1 MNLKHRLQIFDG
13 KVSRVRNME
22 EQILHT
28 HKGNVFYWRSETWD
42 TGKDTI
48 FFLHGLTADH
58 SMFEGQIPAFA
69 ADYNLLTWD
78 TPAHG
83 KSRPFAAFD
92 FGDTSGYIKSI
103 LDKHSVDQVVFA
115 GQSLGGFLAQSF
127 IKRYP
132 ERVKCFVSID
142 STPYGSGYYSGF
154 DIWIL
159 KQVEWMAHL
168 YPLKWMKKAMAGQ
181 VSETRQAYNNMMQ
194 MLSPYGKN
202 ELCHLMGLGYAGF
215 LDDNC
220 ELKIPCPVLLILGEK
235 DRTGKVAQYNKAWA
249 KRTGYPLKIIKGA
262 AHNVN
267 VDKPG
272 EVNACIS
279 IFLTESIQSRRA
291 GSGGADK

>member
-1 MNLKHRLQIFDG
+1 
-13 KVSRVRNME
+13 ME

-28 HKGNVFYWRSETWD
+28 HKGNVFYRQSETWD
-42 TGKDTI
+42 PGKDTI

-69 ADYNLLTWD
+69 PDFNLLTWD

-83 KSRPFAAFD
+83 KSRPFANFD
-92 FGDTSGYIKSI
+92 FGDTSEYIRSI
-103 LDKHSVDQVVFA
+103 LDKHSVDQVILV
-115 GQSLGGFLAQSF
+115 GQSLGGFLSQSF

-132 ERVKCFVSID
+132 GRVKCFVSID
-142 STPYGSGYYSGF
+142 STPYGFGYYSGS

-159 KQVEWMAHL
+159 KQVEWMARL
-168 YPLKWMKKAMAGQ
+168 CPFQWMKKAMAKQ
-181 VSETRQAYNNMMQ
+181 VSTTRRAYENMLQ
-194 MLSPYGKN
+194 MLSPYNKR

-235 DRTGKVAQYNKAWA
+235 DRTGKVAQYNKSWA
-249 KRTGYPLKIIKGA
+249 KQTGYPLRVIKGA

-267 VDKPG
+267 VDRPD
-272 EVNACIS
+272 EVNACIRR
-279 IFLTESIQSRRA
+279 FLSEQL
-291 GSGGADK
+291 

>member
-1 MNLKHRLQIFDG
+1 MK
-13 KVSRVRNME
+13 
-22 EQILHT
+22 EQILQT
-28 HKGNVFYWRSETWD
+28 KKGKVFYWRSESWND
-42 TGKDTI
+42 GKDTI

-58 SMFEGQIPAFA
+58 SMFDGQIRGFSE
-69 ADYNLLTWD
+69 DYNLLTWD

-83 KSRPFAAFD
+83 KSRPFASFD
-92 FGDTSGYIKSI
+92 FEDTSDYIRSI
-103 LDKHSVDQVVFA
+103 LDKLSVDQVILA

-132 ERVKCFVSID
+132 ERVKCFISID

-168 YPLKWMKKAMAGQ
+168 YPFRMMKKAMAKQ
-181 VSETRQAYNNMMQ
+181 VSATQKSYENMMQ
-194 MLSPYGKN
+194 MLSPYNKS

-235 DRTGKVAQYNKAWA
+235 DRTGKVAQYNKAWT
-249 KRTGYPLKIIKGA
+249 RQTGYSLKIIKNA

-267 VDKPG
+267 VDKPE
-272 EVNACIS
+272 EVNECIRR
-279 IFLTESIQSRRA
+279 FLSEMVRQ
-291 GSGGADK
+291 K

>member
-1 MNLKHRLQIFDG
+1 MK
-13 KVSRVRNME
+13 

-28 HKGNVFYWRSETWD
+28 NKGNVFYWESETWD
-42 TGKDTI
+42 AGKDTL

-69 ADYNLLTWD
+69 PDFNLLTWD

-83 KSRPFAAFD
+83 KSRPFANFD
-92 FGDTSGYIKSI
+92 FGDTSEYIRSI
-103 LDKHSVDQVVFA
+103 LDKHSVDQVILV
-115 GQSLGGFLAQSF
+115 GQSLGGFLSQSF

-132 ERVKCFVSID
+132 GRVKYFVSID
-142 STPYGSGYYSGF
+142 STPYGFGYYSGS

-159 KQVEWMAHL
+159 KQVEWMARL
-168 YPLKWMKKAMAGQ
+168 CPFQWMKKAMAKQ
-181 VSETRQAYNNMMQ
+181 VSTTRRAYENMMQ
-194 MLSPYGKN
+194 MLSPYNKR

-249 KRTGYPLKIIKGA
+249 GQTGYPLSIIKGA

-267 VDKPG
+267 VDKPD
-272 EVNACIS
+272 EVNACIRR
-279 IFLTESIQSRRA
+279 FLSEQL
-291 GSGGADK
+291 

>member
-1 MNLKHRLQIFDG
+1 
-13 KVSRVRNME
+13 ME

-28 HKGNVFYWRSETWD
+28 HKGKVFYWRSETWD
-42 TGKDTI
+42 ARKDTL

-58 SMFEGQIPAFA
+58 SMFDRQTPAFA
-69 ADYNLLTWD
+69 DDYNILTWD

-83 KSRPFAAFD
+83 RSRPFSAFD
-92 FGDTSGYIKSI
+92 FGDTSEYIKSI
-103 LDKHSVDQVVFA
+103 LDKHSVDQVILV

-132 ERVKCFVSID
+132 SRVKCFVSID
-142 STPYGSGYYSGF
+142 STPYGFGYYSGF

-168 YPLKWMKKAMAGQ
+168 YPFRMMKKAMAKQ
-181 VSETRQAYNNMMQ
+181 VSTTQKSYENMMQ
-194 MLSPYGKN
+194 MLSPYNKS

-215 LDDNC
+215 LNDNC

-249 KRTGYPLKIIKGA
+249 AQTGYPLKIIKDA

-267 VDKPG
+267 VDKPE
-272 EVNACIS
+272 EVNVCIRG
-279 IFLTESIQSRRA
+279 FLSDTIR
-291 GSGGADK
+291 

>member
-1 MNLKHRLQIFDG
+1 MEKHILPTG
-13 KVSRVRNME
+13 KG
-22 EQILHT
+22 
-28 HKGNVFYWRSETWD
+28 KVFYWQSDNWD
-42 TGKDTI
+42 VNKDTL

-58 SMFEGQIPAFA
+58 SMFDGQIPAFEKE
-69 ADYNLLTWD
+69 YNLLTWD

-83 KSRPFAAFD
+83 QSRPFDEFD
-92 FGDTSGYIKSI
+92 FADTSDYIKII
-103 LDKHSVDQVVFA
+103 LDNNAVEQVVLI

-132 ERVKCFVSID
+132 DRVKGFVSID
-142 STPYGSGYYSGF
+142 STPYGSGYYSRL

-168 YPLKWMKKAMAGQ
+168 YPLRWMKKAMARQ
-181 VSETRQAYNNMMQ
+181 VSATSKAYNNMMQ

-220 ELKIPCPVLLILGEK
+220 ELEIPCPVLLILGEK
-235 DRTGKVAQYNKAWA
+235 DKTGKVAQYNKEWTR
-249 KRTGYPLKIIKGA
+249 RTGYPLKIINEA

-267 VDKPG
+267 VDKPE
-272 EVNACIS
+272 EVNNCIRAFLSDLTWDIMTS
-279 IFLTESIQSRRA
+279 ISL
-291 GSGGADK
+291 

>member
-1 MNLKHRLQIFDG
+1 MKEQKLQT
-13 KVSRVRNME
+13 N
-22 EQILHT
+22 
-28 HKGNVFYWRSETWD
+28 KGEVVYWRSELWD

-58 SMFEGQIPAFA
+58 SMFDGQIAAFSE
-69 ADYNLLTWD
+69 DHNILTWD

-83 KSRPFAAFD
+83 KSRPFATFD
-92 FGDTSGYIKSI
+92 FGDTSEYIRSI
-103 LDKHSVDQVVFA
+103 LDKHSVDKVVFV

-132 ERVKCFVSID
+132 DRAKCFVSID

-159 KQVEWMAHL
+159 RQVEWMAHL
-168 YPLKWMKKAMAGQ
+168 YPLQLMKKAMSRQ
-181 VSETRQAYNNMMQ
+181 VSTTQKSYENMMQ
-194 MLSPYGKN
+194 MLSPYNKS

-235 DRTGKVAQYNKAWA
+235 DRTGKVVQYNKAWA
-249 KRTGYPLKIIKGA
+249 QQTGYPLKVIKGA
-262 AHNVN
+262 AHNAN
-267 VDKPG
+267 VDKPE
-272 EVNACIS
+272 EVNACIRV
-279 IFLTESIQSRRA
+279 FLSDTIR
-291 GSGGADK
+291 

>member
-1 MNLKHRLQIFDG
+1 MK
-13 KVSRVRNME
+13 
-22 EQILHT
+22 EQILQT
-28 HKGNVFYWRSETWD
+28 NKGDVIYWRSELWD
-42 TGKDTI
+42 IGKDTI

-58 SMFEGQIPAFA
+58 SMFDEQITAFTK
-69 ADYNLLTWD
+69 DYNILTWD

-83 KSRPFAAFD
+83 KSRPFATFD
-92 FGDTSGYIKSI
+92 FGDTSEYIKSI
-103 LDKHSVDQVVFA
+103 LDKNSVDQVILV

-132 ERVKCFVSID
+132 DRVKCFVSID
-142 STPYGSGYYSGF
+142 STPYGFGYYSRL

-168 YPLKWMKKAMAGQ
+168 YPFQWMKKAMSKQ
-181 VSETRQAYNNMMQ
+181 VSTTQKSYEKMMQ
-194 MLSPYGKN
+194 MLSPYTKS

-220 ELKIPCPVLLILGEK
+220 ELRIPCPVLLILGEK

-249 KRTGYPLKIIKGA
+249 QQTGYPLKIIKGA

-267 VDKPG
+267 VDRPEK
-272 EVNACIS
+272 VNACIRV
-279 IFLTESIQSRRA
+279 FLAETIR
-291 GSGGADK
+291 

>member
-1 MNLKHRLQIFDG
+1 MKYIGSNG
-13 KVSRVRNME
+13 ENME
-22 EQILHT
+22 EQILQT
-28 HKGNVFYWRSETWD
+28 NKGKVFYWRSETWD
-42 TGKDTI
+42 AERDTI

-58 SMFEGQIPAFA
+58 SMFDGQIPAFEKEF
-69 ADYNLLTWD
+69 NLLTWD

-83 KSRPFAAFD
+83 KSRPFAGFD
-92 FGDTSGYIKSI
+92 FADTSDYIRSI
-103 LDKHSVDQVVFA
+103 LDKNAVEQVVLI
-115 GQSLGGFLAQSF
+115 GQSLGGFLAQSL

-132 ERVKCFVSID
+132 DRVKGFVSID

-168 YPLKWMKKAMAGQ
+168 YPLKWMKKAMAKQ
-181 VSETRQAYNNMMQ
+181 VSATRKAYDNMMQ
-194 MLSPYGKN
+194 MLAPYGTN

-235 DRTGKVAQYNKAWA
+235 DKTGKVAQYNKAWTR
-249 KRTGYPLKIIKGA
+249 RTGYPLKIINDA

-267 VDKPG
+267 VDKPD
-272 EVNACIS
+272 EVNALIYD
-279 IFLTESIQSRRA
+279 FLSEKI
-291 GSGGADK
+291 

>member
-1 MNLKHRLQIFDG
+1 M
-13 KVSRVRNME
+13 V

-28 HKGNVFYWRSETWD
+28 HKGNVSYWQSETWD
-42 TGKDTI
+42 AGKDTI

-58 SMFEGQIPAFA
+58 SMFDGQIPAFEQE
-69 ADYNLLTWD
+69 YNLLTWD

-83 KSRPFAAFD
+83 KSRPFATFD
-92 FGDTSGYIKSI
+92 FGDTSEYIKSI
-103 LDKHSVDQVVFA
+103 LDKHSVDKAVLV
-115 GQSLGGFLAQSF
+115 GQSLGGFVAQSF

-132 ERVKCFVSID
+132 DRVKCFVSID
-142 STPYGSGYYSGF
+142 STPYGFGYYSGF

-168 YPLKWMKKAMAGQ
+168 YPLRWMKKAMSKQ
-181 VSETRQAYNNMMQ
+181 VFTTRRAYENMMQ
-194 MLSPYGKN
+194 MLSPYNKR

-220 ELKIPCPVLLILGEK
+220 ELKITCPVLLILGEK

-249 KRTGYPLKIIKGA
+249 QQTGYPLKIIKDA

-267 VDKPG
+267 VDRPD

-279 IFLTESIQSRRA
+279 RFLSDLT
-291 GSGGADK
+291 

>member
-1 MNLKHRLQIFDG
+1 MKE
-13 KVSRVRNME
+13 K
-22 EQILHT
+22 ILRT
-28 HKGNVFYWRSETWD
+28 DKGNVFYWQSESWD

-58 SMFEGQIPAFA
+58 SMFDGQIPAFEQE
-69 ADYNLLTWD
+69 YNLLTWD

-83 KSRPFAAFD
+83 KSRPFATFD
-92 FGDTSGYIKSI
+92 FGDTSEYINNI
-103 LDKHSVDQVVFA
+103 LDKHSVDRVVLV

-132 ERVKCFVSID
+132 NRVRCFVSID
-142 STPYGSGYYSGF
+142 STPYGFGYYSRS

-168 YPLKWMKKAMAGQ
+168 YPLQRMKKAMSKQ
-181 VSETRQAYNNMMQ
+181 VSTTRRAYENMMQ
-194 MLSPYGKN
+194 MLSPYNKR

-215 LDDNC
+215 LSDNC
-220 ELKIPCPVLLILGEK
+220 ELKILCPVLLILGEK

-249 KRTGYPLKIIKGA
+249 QQTGYPLKIIKDA

-267 VDKPG
+267 VDRPD
-272 EVNACIS
+272 EVNAFIS
-279 IFLTESIQSRRA
+279 RFLSEST
-291 GSGGADK
+291 